1 MKGGEFPEGDT
12 RSRGKLLPDRGFGG
26 GVEKTL
32 KRRPLLVL
40 FYMNGCSHCEANKP
54 MWDEFKKKHIHIP
67 VEEIESANVPRSE
80 RVTGFPTMKFKPK
93 RGRERVISGQQE
105 SAGEIE
111 RKLGLVHSL
120 TRRRS
125 RRLSRRVS
133 RRRF

>member
-1 MKGGEFPEGDT
+1 MSATVSVRTPGFIKDRLDGGT
-12 RSRGKLLPDRGFGG
+12 
-26 GVEKTL
+26 VEKTL

-111 RKLGLVHSL
+111 RKLGLVRSL

-133 RRRF
+133 RRRL